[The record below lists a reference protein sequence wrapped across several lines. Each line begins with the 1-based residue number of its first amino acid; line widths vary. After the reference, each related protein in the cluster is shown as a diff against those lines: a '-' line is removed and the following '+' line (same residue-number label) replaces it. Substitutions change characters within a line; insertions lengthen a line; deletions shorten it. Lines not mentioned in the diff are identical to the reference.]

1 MHIQKR
7 VIGAGTGDNFVEK
20 FPVPIEQKNHKCW
33 RRFMNAR
40 ATDRAY
46 LPTIHGIFPSLF
58 SSILIIFVLFFY
70 LKNMQQIV

>member
-7 VIGAGTGDNFVEK
+7 SVSANICKDLLDNSSA
-20 FPVPIEQKNHKCW
+20 PIEQKTHKCW

-46 LPTIHGIFPSLF
+46 VPTPHGIISF
-58 SSILIIFVLFFY
+58 S
-70 LKNMQQIV
+70 